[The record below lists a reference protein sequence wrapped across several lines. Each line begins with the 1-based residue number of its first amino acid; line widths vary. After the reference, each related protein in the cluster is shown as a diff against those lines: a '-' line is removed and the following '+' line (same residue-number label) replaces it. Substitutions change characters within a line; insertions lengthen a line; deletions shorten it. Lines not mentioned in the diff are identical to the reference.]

1 MVSRNLVICDQEERD
16 MRRHLHIF
24 FMKTKELALGVQ
36 VCNSVAQALRLQ
48 EESPIDIL
56 LIGSGYPQEERQKV
70 RAESVFVLTQSE
82 DVAHETYEKLIN
94 KYQSGEAILRDVIEQ
109 CQESV
114 EPGNFFL
121 GTVKKEKVR
130 IIGIFSPVHR
140 SRKTGYALRLGKDLA
155 KTYNVL
161 YLNLEMYGGIGGH
174 FPEIGQTV
182 ADALYYSRQEKK
194 HLRAALA
201 GMVKHM
207 GPLDYLLPM
216 RMSEDLKAVKIE
228 EWMRFIEQIASQ
240 SIYEVLILDID
251 EGIRGVYELLRMCT
265 EIHVAVIK
273 EEVAQAK
280 MFQFEEELHLMGY
293 DDVRHKMIKKNWKD
307 DKE

>member
-1 MVSRNLVICDQEERD
+1 MVSRNLVICDQEERYATA
-16 MRRHLHIF
+16 LAGF
-24 FMKTKELALGVQ
+24 FMKAQELALGVQ
-36 VCNSVAQALRLQ
+36 VCNSVAQAVKLQ

-56 LIGSGYPQEERQKV
+56 LIGSGYPVEDRKKV
-70 RAESVFVLTQSE
+70 KAGSVFVLTQSE
-82 DVAHETYEKLIN
+82 NAAHETYEKLIN
-94 KYQSGEAILRDVIEQ
+94 KYQSGEAIMGEVIEQ
-109 CQESV
+109 CVQSG
-114 EPGNFFL
+114 EPERFFL
-121 GTVKKEKVR
+121 GTAKRQKVR

-140 SRKTGYALRLGKDLA
+140 SRKTSYALKLGKELA

-161 YLNLEMYGGIGGH
+161 YLNLEVYGGIGGH
-174 FPEIGQTV
+174 FPEMGQTV

-216 RMSEDLKAVKIE
+216 RMSEDLKAVEIG
-228 EWMRFIEQIASQ
+228 EWTSFIRQIADQ

-273 EEVAQAK
+273 EEAAQAK
-280 MFQFEEELHLMGY
+280 LFQFEEELHLMGY
-293 DDVRHKMIKKNWKD
+293 DDVRQKMLKK
-307 DKE
+307 ELEG

>member
-1 MVSRNLVICDQEERD
+1 MVSRNLVICDQEERYAAALA
-16 MRRHLHIF
+16 HF

-82 DVAHETYEKLIN
+82 DVAHETHEKLIN

-174 FPEIGQTV
+174 FP
-182 ADALYYSRQEKK
+182 
-194 HLRAALA
+194 A
-201 GMVKHM
+201 GMVRHI
-207 GPLDYLLPM
+207 GPRDYLLPM

-293 DDVRHKMIKKNWKD
+293 DDVRHKMIKK
-307 DKE
+307 ELEG

>member
-1 MVSRNLVICDQEERD
+1 M
-16 MRRHLHIF
+16 
-24 FMKTKELALGVQ
+24 
-36 VCNSVAQALRLQ
+36 
-48 EESPIDIL
+48 
-56 LIGSGYPQEERQKV
+56 
-70 RAESVFVLTQSE
+70 
-82 DVAHETYEKLIN
+82 
-94 KYQSGEAILRDVIEQ
+94 
-109 CQESV
+109 
-114 EPGNFFL
+114 
-121 GTVKKEKVR
+121 
-130 IIGIFSPVHR
+130 
-140 SRKTGYALRLGKDLA
+140 
-155 KTYNVL
+155 
-161 YLNLEMYGGIGGH
+161 YLNLERYGGIGGH

-293 DDVRHKMIKKNWKD
+293 DDVRHKMIKK
-307 DKE
+307 ELEG

>member
-1 MVSRNLVICDQEERD
+1 MVSRNLVICDQEERYAAALA
-16 MRRHLHIF
+16 HF

-56 LIGSGYPQEERQKV
+56 LIGSGYPQEERQ
-70 RAESVFVLTQSE
+70 
-82 DVAHETYEKLIN
+82 KLIN

-182 ADALYYSRQEKK
+182 ADALYYSRKEAFKSSTCGYGK
-194 HLRAALA
+194 AYGAA
-201 GMVKHM
+201 
-207 GPLDYLLPM
+207 
-216 RMSEDLKAVKIE
+216 
-228 EWMRFIEQIASQ
+228 
-240 SIYEVLILDID
+240 
-251 EGIRGVYELLRMCT
+251 
-265 EIHVAVIK
+265 
-273 EEVAQAK
+273 
-280 MFQFEEELHLMGY
+280 
-293 DDVRHKMIKKNWKD
+293 
-307 DKE
+307 

>member
-1 MVSRNLVICDQEERD
+1 MRVKVINKRPASVLQKKRVCAYARVSTDSRRQEDSLENQ
-16 MRRHLHIF
+16 I
-24 FMKTKELALGVQ
+24 
-36 VCNSVAQALRLQ
+36 
-48 EESPIDIL
+48 
-56 LIGSGYPQEERQKV
+56 
-70 RAESVFVLTQSE
+70 
-82 DVAHETYEKLIN
+82 ETYERLITGN
-94 KYQSGEAILRDVIEQ
+94 PEYEFIGVFADQGISGYCENRPQ
-109 CQESV
+109 FQRMM
-114 EPGNFFL
+114 
-121 GTVKKEKVR
+121 EKVR

-293 DDVRHKMIKKNWKD
+293 DDVRHKMIKK
-307 DKE
+307 ELEG

>member
-1 MVSRNLVICDQEERD
+1 MVSRNLVICDQEERYAAALA
-16 MRRHLHIF
+16 HF

-82 DVAHETYEKLIN
+82 DVAHEMHEKLIN

>member
-1 MVSRNLVICDQEERD
+1 MVSRNLVICDQEERYAAALA
-16 MRRHLHIF
+16 HF

-82 DVAHETYEKLIN
+82 DVA
-94 KYQSGEAILRDVIEQ
+94 QSGEAILRDVIEQ

-293 DDVRHKMIKKNWKD
+293 DDVRHKMIKK
-307 DKE
+307 ELEG

>member
-1 MVSRNLVICDQEERD
+1 MSGHRNL
-16 MRRHLHIF
+16 F
-24 FMKTKELALGVQ
+24 
-36 VCNSVAQALRLQ
+36 
-48 EESPIDIL
+48 
-56 LIGSGYPQEERQKV
+56 
-70 RAESVFVLTQSE
+70 
-82 DVAHETYEKLIN
+82 
-94 KYQSGEAILRDVIEQ
+94 
-109 CQESV
+109 
-114 EPGNFFL
+114 
-121 GTVKKEKVR
+121 
-130 IIGIFSPVHR
+130 PVHR
-140 SRKTGYALRLGKDLA
+140 SKKTGYALKLGKELA
-155 KTYNVL
+155 RTYNVL
-161 YLNLEMYGGIGGH
+161 YLNLEVYGGIGGH
-174 FPEIGQTV
+174 FPDAGQTV

-228 EWMRFIEQIASQ
+228 EWTGFVEQIAEQ

-280 MFQFEEELHLMGY
+280 LFQFEEELHLMGY
-293 DDVRHKMIKKNWKD
+293 DDVKQKMVKK
-307 DKE
+307 ELEG

>member
-1 MVSRNLVICDQEERD
+1 MVSRNLGICDQEERYAAALA
-16 MRRHLHIF
+16 HF

-82 DVAHETYEKLIN
+82 DVAHEMHEKLIN

>member
-1 MVSRNLVICDQEERD
+1 MLGRNLVICDQEEKYAAALAR
-16 MRRHLHIF
+16 F
-24 FMKTKELALGVQ
+24 FMKTQELALGVH
-36 VCNSVAQALRLQ
+36 VCNSIAQALSLQ
-48 EESPIDIL
+48 ERSPIDIL
-56 LIGSGYPQEERQKV
+56 LIGGEYPIEDRKKV
-70 RAESVFVLTQSE
+70 KAGIVFVLAQSE
-82 DVAHETYEKLIN
+82 SVVHEVYEKLIH
-94 KYQSGEAILRDVIEQ
+94 KYQSGEAIMGAVMEQ
-109 CQESV
+109 CTQSG
-114 EPGNFFL
+114 EPERFFL
-121 GTVKKEKVR
+121 RTAKKQNVR

-140 SRKTGYALRLGKDLA
+140 SKKTSYALKMGKELA

-161 YLNLEMYGGIGGH
+161 YLNLEVYGGIGGH
-174 FPEIGQTV
+174 FPESGQTV

-216 RMSEDLKAVKIE
+216 RMSEDLKAVEIE
-228 EWMRFIEQIASQ
+228 EWTGFVEQIADQ

-265 EIHVAVIK
+265 EVHVAVIK

-280 MFQFEEELHLMGY
+280 VFQFEEELHLMGY
-293 DDVRHKMIKKNWKD
+293 EDVRQKIIKK
-307 DKE
+307 ELEG

>member
-1 MVSRNLVICDQEERD
+1 MVSRNLVICDQEERYAAALA
-16 MRRHLHIF
+16 HF

-82 DVAHETYEKLIN
+82 DVAHEMHEKLIN

-201 GMVKHM
+201 GMAKHM

-280 MFQFEEELHLMGY
+280 MFQFEEE
-293 DDVRHKMIKKNWKD
+293 
-307 DKE
+307 

>member
-1 MVSRNLVICDQEERD
+1 M
-16 MRRHLHIF
+16 
-24 FMKTKELALGVQ
+24 
-36 VCNSVAQALRLQ
+36 
-48 EESPIDIL
+48 
-56 LIGSGYPQEERQKV
+56 
-70 RAESVFVLTQSE
+70 FVLTQSE
-82 DVAHETYEKLIN
+82 DVAHETHEKLIN

-161 YLNLEMYGGIGGH
+161 YLNLEMYGGIGGY

-293 DDVRHKMIKKNWKD
+293 DDVRHKMIKK
-307 DKE
+307 ELEG

>member
-1 MVSRNLVICDQEERD
+1 MVSRNLVICDQEERYAAALA
-16 MRRHLHIF
+16 HF

-82 DVAHETYEKLIN
+82 DVAHEMHEKLIN

-293 DDVRHKMIKKNWKD
+293 DDVRHKMIKK
-307 DKE
+307 ER

>member
-1 MVSRNLVICDQEERD
+1 MVSRNLVICDQEERYAAALA
-16 MRRHLHIF
+16 HF

-56 LIGSGYPQEERQKV
+56 LIGSGYPKEERQKV

-82 DVAHETYEKLIN
+82 DVAHETHEKLIN

-182 ADALYYSRQEKK
+182 ADALY
-194 HLRAALA
+194 
-201 GMVKHM
+201 M

-293 DDVRHKMIKKNWKD
+293 DDVRHKMIKK
-307 DKE
+307 ELEG

>member
-1 MVSRNLVICDQEERD
+1 MVSRNLVICDQEERYAAALA
-16 MRRHLHIF
+16 HF

-56 LIGSGYPQEERQKV
+56 LIGSGYPKEERQKV

-82 DVAHETYEKLIN
+82 DVAHEMHEKLIN

-194 HLRAALA
+194 HLRAVLA

-293 DDVRHKMIKKNWKD
+293 DDVRHKMIKK
-307 DKE
+307 ELEG